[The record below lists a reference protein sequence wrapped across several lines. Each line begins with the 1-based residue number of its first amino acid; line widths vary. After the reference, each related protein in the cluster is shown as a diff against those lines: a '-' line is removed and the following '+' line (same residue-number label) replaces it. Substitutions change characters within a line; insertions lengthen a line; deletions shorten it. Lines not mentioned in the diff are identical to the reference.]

1 MSNCTGESF
10 AQFLVDQQPHY
21 DKLILE
27 TVRPVDGWIG
37 HVATGQYEAG
47 VGTSLYQDRLET
59 TYPDTTQVWTSV
71 SGGTNCVGTPCDPVE
86 NCIGYGAT
94 RRTYSLET
102 QSWASALFCYDQ
114 LLPISHAK
122 QHFRQ
127 IISKVLRPATNIIMS
142 NFLRRRAAFWADKK
156 WVANGTMSDFI
167 YTWQTIGTQ
176 ELFLLTS
183 QMPTSKLTPAML
195 QRQVQPLI
203 AAGYFGENPYAGQD
217 MLPLLELVT
226 DMDTTWELDHMGGT
240 QGIGGGIPSIASNWR
255 FQQWDAASKYW
266 RYGLTGQ
273 LGNYA
278 VRVDPEQLRFNF
290 VGASGNATYPF
301 KFQVV
306 LPFRNVASSGAGGAA
321 GIKSEPN
328 PDWFLARYRWSFIWH
343 KKAMEVLT
351 QESPSINTEMPF
363 MTRNF
368 GGKWFFAM
376 DNLTCGTDV
385 NGNPIAVDNSRRN
398 KGMFKADF
406 RLAIR
411 PLYTEYA
418 QLIMHMGE
426 PQCVVTVAPCTADP
440 GYPTQNYNS
449 CNTECD

>member
-37 HVATGQYEAG
+37 HVATGPFEAG

-71 SGGTNCVGTPCDPVE
+71 SGGTNCVGTPCDPTE

-94 RRTYSLET
+94 RRQYSLET

-127 IISKVLRPATNIIMS
+127 IISKILRPATNIIMS

-167 YTWQTIGTQ
+167 YTWQTVGTQ

-306 LPFRNVASSGAGGAA
+306 LLFRNVASSGAGGAA
-321 GIKSEPN
+321 GIKSEAN

-351 QESPSINTEMPF
+351 QESPSINNEMPF

-398 KGMFKADF
+398 KGKFIADF
-406 RLAIR
+406 QYYIR
-411 PLYTEYA
+411 PLHTEF
-418 QLIMHMGE
+418 LESIFHKRE
-426 PQCVVTVAPCTADP
+426 SSCVPEIATCASTP
-440 GYPTQNYNS
+440 GYVTQNYES
-449 CNTECD
+449 CNTSCD